1 MSYPWHQ
8 SFFASLFLLLTFPS
22 FFTLSFM
29 MKTMSASTPA
39 IRPHSHPLYH
49 VSRQIWWWAR
59 CLSLSQCLFC
69 CSSFPPLSL
78 PDIKST
84 LIRLLLNLWWPRH
97 LTVELH
103 QWLKNT
109 ESKWRCNS
117 SGVGPWPL
125 IELKDMGNI
134 VRECEKRD
142 KYWMIGH
149 PRWREVARRGRRE
162 ISQCKSDFGNT

>member
-8 SFFASLFLLLTFPS
+8 SFLPLF
-22 FFTLSFM
+22 
-29 MKTMSASTPA
+29 
-39 IRPHSHPLYH
+39 
-49 VSRQIWWWAR
+49 
-59 CLSLSQCLFC
+59 FC
-69 CSSFPPLSL
+69 CSLFHLSSLCLLWWRRCLRPLLLFVPTLIHSTMSLGKYDDELAASVFPSVSFAAPHSLPLSL

-149 PRWREVARRGRRE
+149 LRWREVARRGRRE
-162 ISQCKSDFGNT
+162 ISRCKSDFGNT